1 MADAPSEWPAILL
14 SRSDICARCTCEPSG
29 SWPLNQKS
37 KINNQQRPSAQS
49 AIVKAKPVSP
59 ETIAAKEAKSR
70 RKAGLAHWM
79 RRVLKE
85 CDKAAPDLAADPVHD
100 LRVAMRRCRS
110 MADGLRVIDPDKSW
124 KQLKKSSKPLF
135 QSLGDLR
142 DVQVMMDWI
151 NLLGSPD
158 DPTTQALHTFI
169 KNRETVLKKEAL
181 QALQQFDRKQW
192 KIWCR
197 DLPRRAARIRLGS
210 LVFKHLALERWTEAR
225 KLQPSALRTQSPN
238 TLHRLRI
245 GLKRFRYTVENFLPQ
260 LDARWSDDLKDL
272 QDTLG
277 EVHDL
282 DVLWSTALT
291 IQAFP
296 DQDTRARWH
305 QSISQERKKRIE
317 KYKEKM
323 TGPHSL
329 WSAWRA
335 ELPQGPQIHA
345 AALSRLKVWASF
357 LDPNFQ
363 HAQRVADLAAIFYDD
378 LARNGFQPRHAN
390 HNARSILYAAAFM
403 HDVGRARKEKNH
415 HKKSSN
421 LIRKLTPPLGFSAE
435 ELNLAAAIAR
445 YHRGTL
451 PQSRHKVF
459 RSLPRDQRPTAI
471 HLAAIL
477 RLVDALARADNR
489 IRSSHEIESLQVKNG
504 PAALRVYAPNFLPR
518 TPAAEKIAAARYL
531 LELTLRRP
539 IIVQRLRKAGNRS
552 LPKRRTANPTAA

>member
-1 MADAPSEWPAILL
+1 M
-14 SRSDICARCTCEPSG
+14 
-29 SWPLNQKS
+29 
-37 KINNQQRPSAQS
+37 SAAS
-49 AIVKAKPVSP
+49 IV
-59 ETIAAKEAKSR
+59 AKEAESR

-124 KQLKKSSKPLF
+124 KQLKKASKPLF
-135 QSLGDLR
+135 QALGELR
-142 DVQVMMDWI
+142 DAQVMMEWI
-151 NLLGSPD
+151 ERVGSPD
-158 DPTTQALHTFI
+158 DLTTQSLHTFI
-169 KNRETVLKKEAL
+169 KNRESDLKKKAL
-181 QALQQFDRKQW
+181 EALQQFDRKRW
-192 KIWCR
+192 KTWCR
-197 DLPRRAARIRLGS
+197 DLTRRAACIRLGS

-225 KLQPSALRTQSPN
+225 KLQPPALRTQSPN
-238 TLHRLRI
+238 GLHRLRI
-245 GLKRFRYTVENFLPQ
+245 GLKRFRYTVENFLPK

-282 DVLWSTALT
+282 DVLWNTALT

-296 DQDTRARWH
+296 DEDARGRWH
-305 QSISQERKKRIE
+305 QRITLEREKRIQ

-323 TGPHSL
+323 TGLHSL
-329 WSAWRA
+329 WNSWRGA
-335 ELPQGPQIHA
+335 LPQGPQIHA

-363 HAQRVADLAAIFYDD
+363 HARYVADMATIFYDD
-378 LARNGFQPRHAN
+378 LAQNGLRPPNAN

-403 HDVGRARKEKNH
+403 HDVGRASKEKNH
-415 HKKSSN
+415 HKQSSN
-421 LIRKLTPPLGFSAE
+421 LIGKLTPPLGFSAE
-435 ELNLAAAIAR
+435 ELKLAAAIAR

-459 RSLPRDQRPTAI
+459 RSLPPDQRPTAL

-477 RLVDALARADNR
+477 RLVDALARANNR
-489 IRSSHEIESLQVKNG
+489 VPSAYATKRLEVKSG
-504 PAALRVYAPNFLPR
+504 PAALRVYAPNFSPR
-518 TPAAEKIAAARYL
+518 APAAEKIAAARYL

-539 IIVQRLRKAGNRS
+539 IIVQRLRNAGKRT
-552 LPKRRTANPTAA
+552 LPPRRTPGHTAA